1 MWMTSRQLPS
11 GVIAARSMSAAT
23 SGKLEAFA
31 VDAASV
37 AENSRQDVAAAFKRD
52 GLAVVRQIL
61 PPAVAEALCS
71 RVDAELRARQSE
83 GDDSYFGNVY
93 GYEDAGQ
100 RWDLKLRL
108 SPEVK
113 EAMRALLE
121 CLQGVLEALRPSWQL
136 TELAAMCTFPSDP
149 GQPVH
154 ADTSH
159 VYDQQVVTIFV
170 ALHDVPTER
179 GPTKMYPRSHVDGEL
194 HLGMKEVDESSAVLC
209 TLSCGDCV
217 LMDSRLLHCGTANTS
232 DLHRFLFYTSWM
244 PPARRSRGSTNTILA
259 EYEEKLSLR
268 RWQEWTAEDFACSQS
283 VAQ

>member
-1 MWMTSRQLPS
+1 SRLLPS

-37 AENSRQDVAAAFKRD
+37 AENSRQVAAAFKRD

-217 LMDSRLLHCGTANTS
+217 
-232 DLHRFLFYTSWM
+232 
-244 PPARRSRGSTNTILA
+244 
-259 EYEEKLSLR
+259 
-268 RWQEWTAEDFACSQS
+268 
-283 VAQ
+283 

>member
-1 MWMTSRQLPS
+1 TSRLLPS

-37 AENSRQDVAAAFKRD
+37 AENSRQVAAAFKRD

-136 TELAAMCTFPSDP
+136 TELAAWISVQEAHFGTAKLEMGVAASWLAEAMCTFPSDP

-217 LMDSRLLHCGTANTS
+217 
-232 DLHRFLFYTSWM
+232 
-244 PPARRSRGSTNTILA
+244 
-259 EYEEKLSLR
+259 
-268 RWQEWTAEDFACSQS
+268 
-283 VAQ
+283 

>member
-37 AENSRQDVAAAFKRD
+37 AENSRQVAAAFKRD